1 LIRPEELS
9 LSGQSG
15 ADDLGAEAEDAMRS
29 SRPSDELF
37 RVLTQALDEGTPA
50 PLLGPVR
57 VSTASEEVS
66 DRLITAVA
74 VGEFLPGDRLPVE
87 RELARLLG
95 VSRPTVREAI
105 SRLHAAGI
113 VEIRR
118 GRLGG
123 TYVRDS
129 WTEVSAPAVR
139 RTLLPRWPEFEQLFD
154 LRGLVE
160 EMVARTAAQR
170 RRPEHIDQIRSAV
183 EAYESAET
191 GREMHAADT
200 AFHQAV
206 LDATGNPQI
215 VALSRA
221 LLTRVA
227 LGLPIEPHED
237 VREVHERALREHSA
251 IAHAIAA
258 GEVERAGA
266 IAREHFTITADTLRE
281 VLSRGM
287 AAEE

>member
-1 LIRPEELS
+1 MTR
-9 LSGQSG
+9 
-15 ADDLGAEAEDAMRS
+15 AS
-29 SRPSDELF
+29 SPNDEFF
-37 RVLTQALDEGTPA
+37 RVLTQVLDCAAPA

-57 VSTASEEVS
+57 VATAAEEVA

-105 SRLHAAGI
+105 SRLQSAGV

-160 EMVARTAAQR
+160 EMVARTAARR
-170 RRPEHIDQIRSAV
+170 RRPEHIEQIRRAV
-183 EAYESAET
+183 KAYESAQSA
-191 GREMHAADT
+191 REMHAADT

-206 LDATGNPQI
+206 LEATGNPQI
-215 VALSRA
+215 IALSRD

-237 VREVHERALREHSA
+237 DREVHDRAVREHTA
-251 IAHAIAA
+251 IARAIAA
-258 GEVERAGA
+258 GEVELAGE
-266 IAREHFTITADTLRE
+266 IAREHFTITEDTLRE
-281 VLSRGM
+281 ALSRGI
-287 AAEE
+287 AAED

>member
-1 LIRPEELS
+1 MT
-9 LSGQSG
+9 G
-15 ADDLGAEAEDAMRS
+15 APGRAN
-29 SRPSDELF
+29 ELF
-37 RVLTQALDEGTPA
+37 RVLTHVLDEGAPA

-57 VSTASEEVS
+57 VSTAAEEVA

-105 SRLHAAGI
+105 SRLQAAGV

-160 EMVARTAAQR
+160 EMVARTAARR
-170 RRPEHIDQIRSAV
+170 RRPEHIERLHSAV

-215 VALSRA
+215 IALSRD

-237 VREVHERALREHSA
+237 AREVHERALREHTA
-251 IAHAIAA
+251 IARAIAA
-258 GEVERAGA
+258 GEVELAGE

-281 VLSRGM
+281 ALSRGM
-287 AAEE
+287 AAEG

>member
-1 LIRPEELS
+1 LTGQPE
-9 LSGQSG
+9 
-15 ADDLGAEAEDAMRS
+15 ADDLGAGAEDATRA
-29 SRPSDELF
+29 PGPADELF
-37 RVLTQALDEGTPA
+37 RVITQVLDEGAPA

-57 VSTASEEVS
+57 VSTAAEEVA

-105 SRLHAAGI
+105 SRLQAAG
-113 VEIRR
+113 VVDIRR

-170 RRPEHIDQIRSAV
+170 RRPEHIERIRSAV

-215 VALSRA
+215 IALSRA

-227 LGLPIEPHED
+227 LGLPIEPNTD

-251 IAHAIAA
+251 IAHAIVAGDVELA
-258 GEVERAGA
+258 GE

-281 VLSRGM
+281 ALSRGM